1 MIITPEQAERMKVV
15 AEKMLA
21 KKVKADEVKAEY
33 KSKAKTKA
41 LTQAER
47 LDRIEKILGI
57 E

>member
-15 AEKMLA
+15 ADKMLA

-33 KSKAKTKA
+33 KDKEKKKA
-41 LTQAER
+41 LTTSER
-47 LDRIEKILGI
+47 IDRIEKILGI